1 MNANAS
7 TCILDGNMGMIR
19 LMKEVPKTLKLLKLM
34 LMIRLIHNSTNI
46 SIHSYY
52 LAMIFKYYETNILK
66 D

>member
-7 TCILDGNMGMIR
+7 ACILDGNMGMIR

-46 SIHSYY
+46 SIHSYS
-52 LAMIFKYYETNILK
+52 LNLMGKK
-66 D
+66 P